1 MHVRKSVVDPGVGIA
16 SLISLLY
23 VDIHIIR
30 GVGDGEGGW

>member
-23 VDIHIIR
+23 VGIYIIR
-30 GVGDGEGGW
+30 GIGDGGW

>member
-23 VDIHIIR
+23 VDILVHIIR
-30 GVGDGEGGW
+30 GVGEGGW